1 MKNQIQAK
9 FDKLASGYS
18 AKYMRPTNIL
28 GFEKL
33 RRMELL
39 VEYVDLI
46 KPVHLLDAGC
56 GPGVV
61 LSVLISR
68 LPSATLVGTDISYS
82 MLRQVRNNKQNG
94 LPLVQ
99 CRVEQLAFADNSFDL
114 IYALGVLDYLAD
126 PSEFFK
132 SVRRIIKPSGY
143 FIFTYPNGDSVNR
156 TLRTLYRTY
165 RAGSRA
171 AISSVP
177 IKRATIDQLFV
188 EYGFELLGRHYLTY
202 GNGLFSL
209 PWSMSMS
216 RKMEDWC
223 NKESISRRLAWT
235 CFCVARGI
243 AT

>member
-1 MKNQIQAK
+1 MQTK
-9 FDKLASGYS
+9 FDELASGYS
-18 AKYMRPTNIL
+18 EKYKRPTNIL
-28 GFEKL
+28 GLEKL

-39 VEYVDLI
+39 VEYVESI
-46 KPVHLLDAGC
+46 KPAYILDAGC

-68 LPSATLVGTDISYS
+68 LPGATFVGTDISYS
-82 MLRQVRNNKQNG
+82 MLRQVRNNKKNG

-132 SVRRIIKPSGY
+132 SVRRIVKPSGY
-143 FIFTYPNGDSVNR
+143 LIFTYPNGDSFNR
-156 TLRTLYRTY
+156 ILRTLYRTY
-165 RAGSRA
+165 LAGKRAG
-171 AISSVP
+171 ICSVP

-188 EYGFELLGRHYLTY
+188 DYGFESLGRRYLTY

-209 PWSMSMS
+209 PWSMRMS

-223 NKESISRRLAWT
+223 KKESISRRLAWS

-243 AT
+243 AA